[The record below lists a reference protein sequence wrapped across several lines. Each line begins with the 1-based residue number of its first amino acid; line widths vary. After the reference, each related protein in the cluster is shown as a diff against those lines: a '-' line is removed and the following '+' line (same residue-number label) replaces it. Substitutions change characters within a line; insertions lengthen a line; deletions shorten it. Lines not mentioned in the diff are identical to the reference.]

1 MAPPALRRS
10 VKQAWLAIL
19 LAFFS
24 AAAAAAP
31 GVGQSLAEAARK
43 EAERRQKLEREGVQ
57 EKKIEAADVARLAP
71 GGAISTF
78 SPGSGMKTASLPVP
92 KSEPQGSLRSFQTRL
107 QKLDRD
113 IQQAEG
119 QLKQLKAR
127 AASVRWAPV
136 RTLKANKGPDPAAVQ
151 EQLRRQIEDLEGKLA
166 RLRLERGD
174 TFFAG
179 RKAGF
184 LPGELENRGIVR

>member
-1 MAPPALRRS
+1 
-10 VKQAWLAIL
+10 VKQAWLAIPL
-19 LAFFS
+19 VFFLVGD
-24 AAAAAAP
+24 AAASGAP
-31 GVGQSLAEAARK
+31 QSLAEAARR
-43 EAERRQKLEREGVQ
+43 EAERRQKLDQEGVR
-57 EKKIEAADVARLAP
+57 EKKIEAADTARLAP

-78 SPGSGMKTASLPVP
+78 SPGSAPVAANLPP
-92 KSEPQGSLRSFQTRL
+92 AKSEPRASLRSFQTRL

-119 QLKQLKAR
+119 QLKQLRAR
-127 AASVRWAPV
+127 ADAERWAPV
-136 RTLKANKGPDPAAVQ
+136 RTLKGSKGLDPSLIQ
-151 EQLRRQIEDLEGKLA
+151 EQLRRQIAELEGKLA

-184 LPGELENRGIVR
+184 LPGELENRGIIR

>member
-1 MAPPALRRS
+1 MLLRKS
-10 VKQAWLAIL
+10 VKRAWLAIL

-31 GVGQSLAEAARK
+31 WALQSLAEAARR
-43 EAERRQKLEREGVQ
+43 EAERRQKLDLEGVP
-57 EKKIEAADVARLAP
+57 EKRIEAADMARLAP

-78 SPGSGMKTASLPVP
+78 SPASSPAPVNLPAA
-92 KSEPQGSLRSFQTRL
+92 KSEPQASLRSFQTRL

-113 IQQAEG
+113 IQQADG
-119 QLKQLKAR
+119 QLKQLKTR
-127 AASVRWAPV
+127 ADAERWAPV
-136 RTLKANKGPDPAAVQ
+136 KTLKGSRGSDPSGTQ
-151 EQLRRQIEDLEGKLA
+151 EQLRRQIAELEGKLA
-166 RLRLERGD
+166 RMRQERGD

>member
-1 MAPPALRRS
+1 
-10 VKQAWLAIL
+10 VKRAWLAIP

-31 GVGQSLAEAARK
+31 GALQSLAEAARR
-43 EAERRQKLEREGVQ
+43 EAERRQKLDQEGVP
-57 EKKIEAADVARLAP
+57 EKRIEAADMARLAP

-78 SPGSGMKTASLPVP
+78 SPGSGLAPANLSAAKP
-92 KSEPQGSLRSFQTRL
+92 EPRASLRSFQTRL

-119 QLKQLKAR
+119 QLKQLRAR
-127 AASVRWAPV
+127 ADAERWAPI
-136 RTLKANKGPDPAAVQ
+136 RTLKGSKGSDPSLTQ
-151 EQLRRQIEDLEGKLA
+151 EKLRRQIEELEGKLA

-184 LPGELENRGIVR
+184 LPGELENRGIIR